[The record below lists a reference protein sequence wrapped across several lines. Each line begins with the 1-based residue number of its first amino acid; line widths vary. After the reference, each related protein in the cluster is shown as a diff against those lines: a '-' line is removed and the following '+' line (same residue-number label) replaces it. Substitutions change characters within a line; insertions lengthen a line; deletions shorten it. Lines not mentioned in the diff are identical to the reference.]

1 VKNLIA
7 TVSILAASTMVA
19 PTLASAQD
27 AFSADQKAEIKQM
40 IEQYIA
46 ENPKAVL
53 DSLED
58 YRMKEL
64 QRVENEAKEK
74 AAQMAE
80 SFKTDKSYPTAGN
93 PDGDI
98 VVVEFFDYSCGYCKK
113 AITAVQ
119 EITSSQKDIKV
130 VFIELP
136 ILGESSL
143 LAAKWALAS
152 QKQDKYFEFHQAL
165 MEFRGQKTEE
175 ELSKI
180 ATGLGMDVEK
190 LKADANEDEIQMA
203 LDKNRE
209 LAESIGVSGT
219 PAFIIGDQVV
229 RGYVPYATMEGM
241 IEEIRNAEK
250 EG

>member
-1 VKNLIA
+1 M
-7 TVSILAASTMVA
+7 T
-19 PTLASAQD
+19 
-27 AFSADQKAEIKQM
+27 
-40 IEQYIA
+40 
-46 ENPKAVL
+46 
-53 DSLED
+53 
-58 YRMKEL
+58 
-64 QRVENEAKEK
+64 
-74 AAQMAE
+74 
-80 SFKTDKSYPTAGN
+80 
-93 PDGDI
+93 
-98 VVVEFFDYSCGYCKK
+98 
-113 AITAVQ
+113 
-119 EITSSQKDIKV
+119 
-130 VFIELP
+130 

-180 ATGLGMDVEK
+180 AMGLGMDVEK